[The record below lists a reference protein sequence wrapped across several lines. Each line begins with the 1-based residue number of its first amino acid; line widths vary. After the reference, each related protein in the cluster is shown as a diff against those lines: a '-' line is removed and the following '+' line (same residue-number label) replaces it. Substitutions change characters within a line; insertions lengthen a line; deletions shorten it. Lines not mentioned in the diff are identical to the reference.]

1 MRRETDTPQRTENYT
16 IDVRSNIE
24 AVNITAFSHTKVP
37 RLSLVAA
44 QAAAARKALL
54 VDVAKDPQQ
63 IDPLNEE
70 QALRQKVDDLK
81 LSPQYL
87 MVVGDPGSLPFIST
101 GLIQKLS
108 MSWSTRSTG
117 TINCP

>member
-1 MRRETDTPQRTENYT
+1 MPKERRTTPSMFAPILRL
-16 IDVRSNIE
+16 
-24 AVNITAFSHTKVP
+24 VNITAFSHTKVP

-44 QAAAARKALL
+44 SAAAARRAIL

-63 IDPLNEE
+63 IDPLIEE
-70 QALRQKVDDLK
+70 QALRQKVEDLK
-81 LSPQYL
+81 FSPQYL

-108 MSWSTRSTG
+108 DDHGVRGLQGLS
-117 TINCP
+117 IAHK